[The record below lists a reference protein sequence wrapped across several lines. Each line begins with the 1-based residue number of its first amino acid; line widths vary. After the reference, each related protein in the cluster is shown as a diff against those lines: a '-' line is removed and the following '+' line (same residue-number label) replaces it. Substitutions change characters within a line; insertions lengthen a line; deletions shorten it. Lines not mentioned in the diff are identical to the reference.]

1 MSTTEQ
7 AIRQA
12 AIELIAQRGYD
23 AMTLRGLAAHAGV
36 NTSTLYMY
44 FKGKQELLISLIVD
58 YYEQLQDAWLLA
70 RPALSSARAAWAAF
84 VRSHVAYHL
93 HHTQQGRMGN
103 LELRCIA
110 EAAQEEAIQARE
122 RYLSEIRKIIE
133 QGIAEEDFECPD
145 PEHYAHIL
153 FDLLT
158 RSAGWY
164 QRAGGL
170 SQDEITWNYMRIT
183 SKLLEPTR
191 TRMSR

>member
-1 MSTTEQ
+1 MSATEQ

-36 NTSTLYMY
+36 NTSTLYLY
-44 FKGKQELLISLIVD
+44 FKGKQELLTSLILD

-70 RPALSSARAAWAAF
+70 RPSLSSARAAWSAF

-93 HHTQQGRMGN
+93 HHTQQGRLGN
-103 LELRCIA
+103 LELRCIE
-110 EAAQEEAIQARE
+110 EAAQEEALQARE
-122 RYLSEIRKIIE
+122 LYLSEIRKIIE

-145 PEHYAHIL
+145 PERYAHIL

-170 SQDEITWNYMRIT
+170 TQDEITWHYLSIT
-183 SKLLEPTR
+183 SKLLEPTQ
-191 TRMSR
+191 SRRSR